1 MEFSKSITT
10 AHAKRSPIR
19 ENELVSRVLAGERE
33 LFHELV
39 RPYERSV
46 YFAAHSILENEHDAE
61 DVAQEAV
68 LKALKSLNSFRG
80 EAKFGTWL
88 VSIAINEARARRR
101 HNRVLKFESVEAA
114 QEDEDGNFV
123 PAVISDWR
131 EVPSEALERK
141 ELRELLRSALESLPQ
156 IYREV
161 LILRD
166 VQEFNIAD
174 TAAILGVNEGV
185 VKTRLLRAR
194 LMMQKV
200 LAPQLKTKHASGGI
214 FGLFKRKAG
223 GAWF

>member
-1 MEFSKSITT
+1 MSST
-10 AHAKRSPIR
+10 AVRESRSPLQER
-19 ENELVSRVLAGERE
+19 ELVARILAGERQ

-46 YFAAHSILENEHDAE
+46 YFAAYSVLDNEHDAE
-61 DVAQEAV
+61 DVAQETV
-68 LKALKSLNSFRG
+68 LKALKNLTSFRG

-88 VSIAINEARARRR
+88 VSIAINEARARLR
-101 HNRVLKFESVEAA
+101 HNRVLKFESVDAV
-114 QEDEDGNFV
+114 QEEDDGCFV
-123 PAVISDWR
+123 PEVLSDWR
-131 EVPSEALERK
+131 EIPSDALERR
-141 ELRELLRSALESLPQ
+141 EVRELLRSALESLPP

-174 TAAILGVNEGV
+174 TAQMLGVNEGV

-194 LMMQKV
+194 LMMQRI
-200 LAPQLKTKHASGGI
+200 LAPQLKTQHASGGI

-223 GAWF
+223 GSWF